1 MNALHKTTALLRQLA
16 YCPRRVLAIGIA
28 ASAWAAFCFVLK
40 PSIAVALGVGLVIG
54 WIASRL
60 AD

>member
-1 MNALHKTTALLRQLA
+1 MNAVHKTTALLRQHA
-16 YCPRRVLAIGIA
+16 YWPRHFLVIG

-40 PSIAVALGVGLVIG
+40 PSIAAGLGVGLVIG

>member
-16 YCPRRVLAIGIA
+16 YWPRHFLVIG
-28 ASAWAAFCFVLK
+28 ASAWAAFCVDLK